1 MIYFLHQEIKMDVNL
16 RPWKICVK
24 IVQFL
29 RKFTQILRKIYTC
42 NKLCKNYTRKN
53 YDRNNYAKI
62 THVKLRP

>member
-1 MIYFLHQEIKMDVNL
+1 MDVNL

-29 RKFTQILRKIYTC
+29 RKFTQILHKIYTC